1 MEDFYLHASSTL
13 ISRLRDVVR
22 SFPPQL
28 QYYHKSRWSLN
39 PGFSASDK
47 NAEDAFLVARIHLD
61 VLQCHFLM
69 QRLLVSQAYDGQK
82 LFDTAQETME
92 VILSIWSNRDQ
103 LQKFYFAFDW
113 IASSPYQLL

>member
-1 MEDFYLHASSTL
+1 
-13 ISRLRDVVR
+13 
-22 SFPPQL
+22 
-28 QYYHKSRWSLN
+28 
-39 PGFSASDK
+39 
-47 NAEDAFLVARIHLD
+47 
-61 VLQCHFLM
+61 M